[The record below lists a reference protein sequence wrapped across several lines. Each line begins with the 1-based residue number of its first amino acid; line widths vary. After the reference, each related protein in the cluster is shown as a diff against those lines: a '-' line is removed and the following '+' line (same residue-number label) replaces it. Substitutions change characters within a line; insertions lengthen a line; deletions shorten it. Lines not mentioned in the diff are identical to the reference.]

1 MEVTVSINVGIYGGS
16 YFTSQKVS
24 LYGIQMKIDCNAL
37 IRHVPV
43 VNKSNNHIQIF

>member
-1 MEVTVSINVGIYGGS
+1 MEVTVSTNVGIYGGS

-37 IRHVPV
+37 IRHV

>member
-1 MEVTVSINVGIYGGS
+1 MEVTVSINVGIYGGQLFH
-16 YFTSQKVS
+16 FTEGS

-37 IRHVPV
+37 IRHV